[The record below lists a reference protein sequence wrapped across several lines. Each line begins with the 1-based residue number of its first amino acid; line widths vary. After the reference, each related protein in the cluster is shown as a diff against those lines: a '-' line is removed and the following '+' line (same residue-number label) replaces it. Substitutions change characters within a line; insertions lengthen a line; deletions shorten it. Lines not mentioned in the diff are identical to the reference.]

1 MAEQE
6 TEQVTPEPE
15 GEPDM
20 TAPFFVEPKAEPELE
35 PEPTPE
41 PEPDKPAAEPPKPT
55 VDKDAMLAQVL
66 EQNKALAEKVAAL
79 ETPETPDP
87 EIAPEDVDYDAL
99 TTNDLVKVLSGGTA
113 AVIRAERERF
123 SEAMNQQKT
132 DLSVLAFSA
141 SKPDF
146 KEYEDGDNGFRHF
159 FTTTTW
165 PMEKCYEMAK
175 QMKAATT
182 PPADAPPAPGE
193 PAAPAPTPTPAA
205 RPTGPARPGHEAGGQ
220 KPPKPKAPKFNTIEE
235 AAQWHFKQKYAE
247 LARKGEIM
255 QLRDDI
261 PEEE

>member
-79 ETPETPDP
+79 ETPGEADPKLELPEVDWDGLDPKQTADVITGGVVGVVKSLQEGFKQQLDDRDAAAEVRAVKAAHPDFDKY
-87 EIAPEDVDYDAL
+87 EGGERGFRFFYT
-99 TTNDLVKVLSGGTA
+99 TTNWTPA
-113 AVIRAERERF
+113 
-123 SEAMNQQKT
+123 Q
-132 DLSVLAFSA
+132 
-141 SKPDF
+141 
-146 KEYEDGDNGFRHF
+146 
-159 FTTTTW
+159 
-165 PMEKCYEMAK
+165 CYEAAK
-175 QMKAATT
+175 QAAGVTE
-182 PPADAPPAPGE
+182 PAPAAPGE
-193 PAAPAPTPTPAA
+193 PAAPARTPAP